1 RASATPVRDEESNRW
16 NHLGSRMGEVPS
28 LADPA
33 WSRVVPDSEA
43 ALDDV
48 DLLDVTGAEVDGCPA
63 DHLKGEPA

>member
-1 RASATPVRDEESNRW
+1 
-16 NHLGSRMGEVPS
+16 MGEVPS

-63 DHLKGEPA
+63 DHLKGESA